1 MSTTLF
7 TPAAARAAASRLAP
21 SVASLTA
28 LYRRLEREGRGLA
41 AADRPVPSGYW
52 RGVRRLHAVL
62 EAIRSSGARIEDPRD
77 GVLAFPARRSG
88 RDVVLLWRAGAA
100 DDTAWSALDAGPPR
114 REGPVEEDGPWE
126 GEGI

>member
-7 TPAAARAAASRLAP
+7 TPAAARAVASRLAP

-62 EAIRSSGARIEDPRD
+62 EAIRRAGARVENPRD

-88 RDVVLLWRAGAA
+88 RDVILFWRAGAA
-100 DDTAWSALDAGPPR
+100 GEDAWSAFDTGPPR

-126 GEGI
+126 GEGP